1 LAKIKRDE
9 LKPQNMKINSMF
21 REYNRERERE
31 RERNLD
37 EMTEEFK

>member
-1 LAKIKRDE
+1 LAQIKRDE
-9 LKPQNMKINSMF
+9 LRPQNMKRNSML
-21 REYNRERERE
+21 REYKRKRERE

>member
-1 LAKIKRDE
+1 LAQIKRDE
-9 LKPQNMKINSMF
+9 LKPQNKINNTL
-21 REYNRERERE
+21 REYNRKKERE